1 LDQTI
6 VVSTIA
12 WKDQTLASPHGEEEQ
27 HKTATKTKTKTRG
40 SIAFMG
46 IFVSLATTSKIVSF
60 VDAFYHA
67 TRRRRRRNA
76 ALDASWNIDTL
87 GSKSITSTGTLG

>member
-12 WKDQTLASPHGEEEQ
+12 WKDQALASPHGEEEQ
-27 HKTATKTKTKTRG
+27 HKTATKTKTRG

-67 TRRRRRRNA
+67 TRRRRRNA

-87 GSKSITSTGTLG
+87 CSKSITSTGTLG